1 MRSLKWAV
9 LGRDRSLPHLER
21 KFYHLLMGA
30 ICFSL
35 HAFVLDRTQAMI
47 ALASIGGAFVLLDLF
62 RLCFPKMNALT
73 LRMFGKIMRREELKS
88 ISGNSFYILGL
99 MVVLL
104 FFPKPIVLLSVAF
117 LALGD
122 PVAAVVGTLYGRHK
136 LIGKKS
142 LEGALAN
149 FALSWLAVFF
159 IAMFYFQYAPEKV
172 LLLAWVGA
180 FISMVAELIP
190 LPVDDN
196 FTIPVFS
203 AVLLTMVNAVVP
215 LF

>member
-1 MRSLKWAV
+1 
-9 LGRDRSLPHLER
+9 
-21 KFYHLLMGA
+21 
-30 ICFSL
+30 
-35 HAFVLDRTQAMI
+35 
-47 ALASIGGAFVLLDLF
+47 
-62 RLCFPKMNALT
+62 
-73 LRMFGKIMRREELKS
+73 
-88 ISGNSFYILGL
+88 
-99 MVVLL
+99 MVVIL

-159 IAMFYFQYAPEKV
+159 IAMFYFQLSPIKV
-172 LLLAWVGA
+172 LTLAWVGA
-180 FISMVAELIP
+180 FISMVAELLP

-196 FTIPVFS
+196 FTIPVAS
-203 AVLLTMVNAVVP
+203 ALLLTLANAVFP